1 MLLLLFTS
9 RHDGI
14 FRAQLNLFLEPSGFL
29 PVIVVLVTPILL
41 VIRVEPFLHGQ
52 IPLLVTYLVRNL
64 GDIDPGEEL
73 QPGAGLVHGGQ
84 LDCALAWSVLLP
96 IKQPGN
102 DRFQQWH

>member
-14 FRAQLNLFLEPSGFL
+14 FRAQLNLFLEPSGP
-29 PVIVVLVTPILL
+29 PVIVVLVTSILL
-41 VIRVEPFLHGQ
+41 VIRVESFLHGQ
-52 IPLLVTYLVRNL
+52 IPLLETHLVINL

-102 DRFQQWH
+102 EKFQLLLW